1 MNAQRI
7 GNVEKEK
14 MRDFA
19 ITKFAT
25 DIVGT
30 VDTLAMALSSSSPS
44 SPSSSSSS
52 DTAETST
59 TQNIDALRT
68 GVELTQKQ
76 LLSTLEKY
84 GVSRFDPS
92 GEKFDPNWHEALFE
106 VPMEGKEPGTIVQ
119 TFKVGYKIK
128 DRCLRAAQVGVARG
142 AN

>member
-19 ITKFAT
+19 ITRFAS

-30 VDTLAMALSSSSPS
+30 VDTLAMALSSSTPS
-44 SPSSSSSS
+44 TSDLP
-52 DTAETST
+52 DTAPTNVTEHM
-59 TQNIDALRT
+59 QALRT
-68 GVELTQKQ
+68 GVELTHKQ
-76 LLSTLEKY
+76 LLSTLGKY
-84 GVSRFDPS
+84 GVSQFNPE

-106 VPMEGKEPGTIVQ
+106 VPIEGKDTGTIVQ

-128 DRCLRAAQVGVARG
+128 DRCLRAAQVGVAR
-142 AN
+142 AAS